1 MGAALILPVVVL
13 IVLALI
19 WLATAAKRTR
29 DQARADETL
38 PVDPYERREEERRRM
53 VAEHEEARPE
63 RTTHPAR
70 RP

>member
-13 IVLALI
+13 LILALI
-19 WLATAAKRTR
+19 WIATAAKRTR
-29 DQARADETL
+29 DAARDEATL
-38 PVDPYERREEERRRM
+38 PVDPYERRVEERRRL
-53 VAEHEEARPE
+53 VQEHAEADPA